1 MDELTDIYK
10 RIEYLRNNGVKMK
23 EIADRVD
30 MAPSVLSALYSSVLP
45 AYIDLLK
52 TRTPDEALDE
62 ALALVNNVSK
72 KRLLNNVG
80 SVRLLL
86 QEMEPDVQSEAES
99 GNSFI
104 KLLGKEAKE
113 SVQEVYNYSGMYL
126 SYSLSSSTDSLKIE
140 PYMICASENN
150 EYVKV
155 GMINAY
161 KSVHWGSGIISNHQN
176 SYLMFNER
184 DLLQFALVT
193 IYLQLPHYEFP
204 NMLKGLYL
212 CLDYNHNPIARRIV
226 LVKQSDSTDV
236 NQFLEMEGCLV
247 PRAELTPE
255 LEVYYNYTCQEGD
268 YIKTCTVPSPKLDE
282 TDLERE
288 KKMLKI

>member
-86 QEMEPDVQSEAES
+86 QEMEPDVQSEA
-99 GNSFI
+99 
-104 KLLGKEAKE
+104 
-113 SVQEVYNYSGMYL
+113 GMATL
-126 SYSLSSSTDSLKIE
+126 LSSCWGKRRRSL
-140 PYMICASENN
+140 CRRC
-150 EYVKV
+150 
-155 GMINAY
+155 
-161 KSVHWGSGIISNHQN
+161 III
-176 SYLMFNER
+176 
-184 DLLQFALVT
+184 AVCILVT
-193 IYLQLPHYEFP
+193 VCRLLR
-204 NMLKGLYL
+204 
-212 CLDYNHNPIARRIV
+212 IA
-226 LVKQSDSTDV
+226 
-236 NQFLEMEGCLV
+236 
-247 PRAELTPE
+247 
-255 LEVYYNYTCQEGD
+255 
-268 YIKTCTVPSPKLDE
+268 
-282 TDLERE
+282 
-288 KKMLKI
+288 